1 MHAEPSHSVPTTTHT
16 PPTLLVGQGGD
27 RVCPNPFDHPR
38 VVMRP
43 ASAFE
48 HRTIEWLEPGRVALG
63 KLTLLA
69 GDPGL
74 GKSFL
79 TLDLAARVSR
89 GGLPEG
95 KPAGHALILSAE
107 DDPNDT
113 IRPRLEAMGADLTRV
128 HLVEGVVAPQGRVC
142 RPARLDDDM
151 KVLAHAAR
159 QIEDLRL
166 IVIDPISA
174 YLGSTDSH
182 NNAEVRAVLAEL
194 ARLAR
199 WTGAAVVCV
208 THLNKS
214 QGNQSKA
221 VYRAMGS
228 LAFTAAAR
236 TVFAVSKHP
245 DHPDKRVV
253 STVKSNISGPGDSR
267 VFEVREG
274 RFRWLEER
282 CTLDADAI
290 EGGQE
295 SVDQVSAMEE
305 AVDFLRQLLRDRPVQ
320 AVDGLFQAS
329 TLGLSDRTLTRA
341 RRRLGVVA
349 VRSGGHGAW
358 MWALP
363 GQPVTAPDRTPLDPD
378 DGPDNLYG
386 TI

>member
-1 MHAEPSHSVPTTTHT
+1 
-16 PPTLLVGQGGD
+16 
-27 RVCPNPFDHPR
+27 
-38 VVMRP
+38 
-43 ASAFE
+43 
-48 HRTIEWLEPGRVALG
+48 
-63 KLTLLA
+63 
-69 GDPGL
+69 
-74 GKSFL
+74 
-79 TLDLAARVSR
+79 
-89 GGLPEG
+89 
-95 KPAGHALILSAE
+95 
-107 DDPNDT
+107 
-113 IRPRLEAMGADLTRV
+113 
-128 HLVEGVVAPQGRVC
+128 
-142 RPARLDDDM
+142 
-151 KVLAHAAR
+151 VLAHAAR

-305 AVDFLRQLLRDRPVQ
+305 AVDFLRQLLRDRSVQ
-320 AVDGLFQAS
+320 AVDGIFQAS
-329 TLGLSDRTLTRA
+329 TLGLSERTLTRA
-341 RRRLGVVA
+341 RRRLGVMA
-349 VRSGGHGAW
+349 VRSGGTGSW

-363 GQPVTAPDRTPLDPD
+363 GQAVTPPHRTPLDPD
-378 DGPDNLYG
+378 DGPDHLYG